1 MTVFEMIKYHSQE
14 YPPEIPLRIE
24 EIAAHFD
31 VQSVSGRLEWSLH
44 TEYSY
49 GKRNLNSAVI
59 QKFPEL
65 ISASRDGVPQL
76 WKNKKWAAEFAEYII
91 TLVGSSK
98 EPRVIEIH
106 PPFSDYSTVPDFV
119 TAYTVFEKT
128 ISSLY
133 PHTEVLIENRCGSVY
148 HGGRFVVSKLPD
160 VVSLCDEI
168 EKRKLRLRIAFD
180 IPQIYTAHNAKAEKD
195 YFTLL
200 EQAKDV
206 RQFIG
211 GVHLWGKRK
220 SDSGRKVSHCGDLT
234 SYFENDQVKEAF
246 LLTFS
251 DCFDDEKPRK
261 MVLEVNSGNQDLRS
275 IIQDIQSQNVV
286 FK

>member
-1 MTVFEMIKYHSQE
+1 MTVFEMIKYHSQK

-24 EIAAHFD
+24 EIAAHLD
-31 VQSVSGRLEWSLH
+31 VQNVSGRLGWSLH

-59 QKFPEL
+59 QQFPEL
-65 ISASRDGVPQL
+65 ISANRDGVPQL
-76 WKNKKWAAEFAEYII
+76 WKNEKWAAEFAEFII
-91 TLVGSSK
+91 VLVGSAK

-106 PPFSDYSTVPDFV
+106 PPFSDYSNVHVFSDV
-119 TAYTVFEKT
+119 YSVFEDAIKT
-128 ISSLY
+128 RY
-133 PHTEVLIENRCGSVY
+133 PNTEILIENRCGSVY
-148 HGGRFVVSKLPD
+148 HGGRFVVSKIPD

-168 EKRKLRLRIAFD
+168 GKRNLKLRIAFD
-180 IPQIYTAHNAKAEKD
+180 IPQIYTAHNAKAEKE
-195 YFTLL
+195 YLALL
-200 EQAKDV
+200 ERAKDI
-206 RQFIG
+206 RQLIG

-234 SYFENDQVKEAF
+234 SFFEDEGVKEAF
-246 LLTFS
+246 LETFS
-251 DCFDDEKPRK
+251 CGFDDDIPRK

-275 IIQDIQSQNVV
+275 IIQDLQGHNVV